1 LVAQIS
7 FSQCGILID
16 SSGKKISLDPHRE
29 THSDMIFVSHA
40 HTDHLYKKCGG
51 KNNTLKSKTLASRET
66 SIIAE
71 ARGYTLSGSQEEHD
85 GFKLIDTGHILG
97 SKGLLVNCDEIYYT
111 GDISIKERAFMR
123 PALIPQ
129 AETLII
135 ESTFGRPEYVFPDLQ
150 EVIHNAN
157 KIISEMYDKG
167 IPVLLM
173 GYPLGKAQLLTEL
186 FGHWDPLYLYDAVYN
201 MNSIYSK
208 LGVRLKH
215 TVKHST
221 AEDQNL
227 LSKNKPWIMIS
238 PLFHG
243 RNGFVRRMKERYGA
257 VTIGFSGWAV
267 NTNYKFMMG
276 LDYTLPMSDHC
287 DYKDLVQVVR
297 KCNPKKVYTF
307 HGFTIDFARRLR
319 KLGFDADPL
328 LDKDERR
335 QGRVKSASSVISSLD
350 NYMMNE

>member
-1 LVAQIS
+1 LTAQIS
-7 FSQCGILID
+7 FSQCGILIK
-16 SSGKKISLDPHRE
+16 SGGKKISLDPNRQ
-29 THSDMIFVSHA
+29 TACDMIFVSHA

-51 KNNTLKSKTLASRET
+51 KNNSLKSKTLTSRET
-66 SIIAE
+66 SMIAE
-71 ARGYTLSGSQEEHD
+71 ARGYRLSDSQEEHD

-97 SKGLLVNCDEIYYT
+97 SKGLLVNGNEIYYT

-129 AETLII
+129 AHTLII

-157 KIISEMYDKG
+157 KIIAEMYDKG

-173 GYPLGKAQLLTEL
+173 GYPLGKAQLLTEF
-186 FGHWDPLYLYDAVYN
+186 FGHWDPLYVHDSVYN

-215 TVKHST
+215 IMKYST

-243 RNGFVRRMKERYGA
+243 RNGFVKRMKERYGA
-257 VTIGFSGWAV
+257 ITIGFSGWAV
-267 NTNYKFMMG
+267 DMSYKFMMG

-287 DYKDLVQVVR
+287 DFEDLVQVVR

-307 HGFTIDFARRLR
+307 HGFTTDFAKTLR

-328 LDKDERR
+328 LDKVAR
-335 QGRVKSASSVISSLD
+335 KINTKHTSSVISLD
-350 NYMMNE
+350 TYIKE

>member
-7 FSQCGILID
+7 FSQCGILIN
-16 SSGKKISLDPHRE
+16 SSGKKISLDPRKA
-29 THSDMIFVSHA
+29 THCDMIFVSHA

-51 KNNTLKSKTLASRET
+51 KNDSLKSKTLASRET

-71 ARGYTLSGSQEEHD
+71 ARGYGLSDSQEEHD

-97 SKGLLVNCDEIYYT
+97 SKGLLVNRDEIYYT

-129 AETLII
+129 AQTLII
-135 ESTFGRPEYVFPDLQ
+135 ESTFGRPEYIFPDLR
-150 EVIHNAN
+150 EVIHNTN

-186 FGHWDPLYLYDAVYN
+186 FSHWDPLYVYDAVYD

-215 TVKHST
+215 TIKHST
-221 AEDQNL
+221 AEDRSL

-243 RNGFVRRMKERYGA
+243 RNGFVKRMKERYGA

-267 NTNYKFMMG
+267 STNYKCMMG
-276 LDYTLPMSDHC
+276 LDYTFPMSDHC

-307 HGFTIDFARRLR
+307 HGFTIDFAKNLR

-328 LDKDERR
+328 LGKH
-335 QGRVKSASSVISSLD
+335 QITKSNPKNTYSVISSLD
-350 NYMMNE
+350 NYMKE

>member
-7 FSQCGILID
+7 FSQCGILIY
-16 SSGKKISLDPHRE
+16 SGGKRISLDPNRQIHC
-29 THSDMIFVSHA
+29 DMIFVSHA
-40 HTDHLYKKCGG
+40 HTDHLYKNCG
-51 KNNTLKSKTLASRET
+51 KHNSLKSKTLASRET
-66 SIIAE
+66 SLIAE
-71 ARGYTLSGSQEEHD
+71 ARGYRFMNSEQEHD

-97 SKGLLVNCDEIYYT
+97 SKGLLVSGDEVYYT

-129 AETLII
+129 VQTLII
-135 ESTFGRPEYVFPDLQ
+135 ESTFGRPQYVFPDLR
-150 EVIHNAN
+150 EVIHNTN

-186 FGHWDPLYLYDAVYN
+186 FGHWNPLYVHDSVYN

-208 LGVRLKH
+208 LGVPLKH
-215 TVKHST
+215 IMKHSS

-227 LSKNKPWIMIS
+227 LSKDKPWIMIT

-243 RNGFVRRMKERYGA
+243 RNGFVKRMRQRYGA
-257 VTIGFSGWAV
+257 ITIGFSGWAV
-267 NTNYKFMMG
+267 DTKYKFMMG

-287 DYKDLVQVVR
+287 DYNDLIHVVR
-297 KCNPKKVYTF
+297 KCTPKKIYTF
-307 HGFTIDFARRLR
+307 HGFAIDFAKTLRR
-319 KLGFDADPL
+319 LGFDAEPL
-328 LDKDERR
+328 LDKYPRKENAKK
-335 QGRVKSASSVISSLD
+335 VSSLISLD
-350 NYMMNE
+350 TYMNP

>member
-1 LVAQIS
+1 LTAQIS
-7 FSQCGILID
+7 FSQCGILIK
-16 SSGKKISLDPHRE
+16 SCGKKILLDPNRQ
-29 THSDMIFVSHA
+29 TACDMIFVSHA

-51 KNNTLKSKTLASRET
+51 KNNSLKSKTLTSRET
-66 SIIAE
+66 SMIAE
-71 ARGYTLSGSQEEHD
+71 ARGYRLSDSQEEHD

-97 SKGLLVNCDEIYYT
+97 SKGLLVNGNEIYYT

-129 AETLII
+129 AHTLII

-157 KIISEMYDKG
+157 KIIAEMYDKG
-167 IPVLLM
+167 IPVILM
-173 GYPLGKAQLLTEL
+173 GYPLGKAQLLTEF
-186 FGHWDPLYLYDAVYN
+186 FGHWDPLYVHDSIYN

-215 TVKHST
+215 IMKYST

-243 RNGFVRRMKERYGA
+243 RNSFVKRMKERYGA
-257 VTIGFSGWAV
+257 ITIGFSGWAV
-267 NTNYKFMMG
+267 DMSYKFMMG

-287 DYKDLVQVVR
+287 DFEDLVQVVK

-307 HGFTIDFARRLR
+307 HGFTIDFAKTLR

-328 LDKDERR
+328 LDKVAR
-335 QGRVKSASSVISSLD
+335 KISTKHTPSVISLD
-350 NYMMNE
+350 TYIKG

>member
-1 LVAQIS
+1 MVAQIS

-29 THSDMIFVSHA
+29 SHCDMIFVSHA
-40 HTDHLYKKCGG
+40 HTDHLYKKCSI
-51 KNNTLKSKTLASRET
+51 KNNSLKSKTLASRET

-71 ARGYTLSGSQEEHD
+71 ARGYRLSDSQEEHD

-97 SKGLLVNCDEIYYT
+97 SKGLLVNRDEIYYT

-129 AETLII
+129 AQTLII

-186 FGHWDPLYLYDAVYN
+186 FGHWDPLYVYDGIYN
-201 MNSIYSK
+201 MNLIYSK

-215 TVKHST
+215 TIKHST

-243 RNGFVRRMKERYGA
+243 RNGFVKRMKERYGA
-257 VTIGFSGWAV
+257 VTIGFSGWAI
-267 NTNYKFMMG
+267 NKNYKFMMG

-307 HGFTIDFARRLR
+307 HGFTIDFAKKLR

-328 LDKDERR
+328 LYKEERTKR
-335 QGRVKSASSVISSLD
+335 NTKNASSVISSLD
-350 NYMMNE
+350 NYINSN